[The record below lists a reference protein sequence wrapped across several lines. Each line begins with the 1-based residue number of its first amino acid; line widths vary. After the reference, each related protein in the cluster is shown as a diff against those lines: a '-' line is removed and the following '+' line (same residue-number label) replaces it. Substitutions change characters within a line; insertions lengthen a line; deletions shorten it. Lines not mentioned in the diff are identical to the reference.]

1 MDLFRYTLPNQNYSH
16 LIIFMDKKTQGELS
30 RWLKQQSKLAKRWLT
45 LTVVAGVA
53 SAVVLIIQ
61 ASLIAQILHSL
72 IIEHADKYD
81 LVPHFIGLGATV
93 ILRSALAWGREIAGY
108 RSGEQVR
115 IYIRGLVVDKMRRLG
130 PGHIKGKTAGA
141 WGTMLIEQVEEMQDF
156 FAKYLPQMALSALI
170 PFMILVVV
178 FPLNWVSGLIFL
190 ITAPLIPFF
199 MALVGKKAAD
209 ANRKNFKALQRLSG
223 HFYDRLQAMTT
234 IRLFDRARDEKEQL
248 HAASEVFR
256 ERTMSVLKIAF
267 LSSAVLEFFTSISIA
282 LTAVYFGFTFIG
294 ELNFGHYGTS
304 VTLFTGLFILIL
316 APEFYQP
323 LRDLGT
329 FYHAKQQAIGAA
341 ESIVDFL
348 NIEEPKQESNKQV
361 ITSEENCVITASD
374 LIVTSTEG
382 KVLVGPVSFTL
393 ETGKKT
399 ALVGPSG
406 AGKTSI
412 MNALLGFL
420 PYQGSLTI
428 NGTELSEVDLNSY
441 RSMVS
446 WVGQNPLLVHG
457 TIAENLNLAEKTF
470 SSQELQDKIK
480 QAHADE
486 FIDKL
491 GLDHAISDRSGGLS
505 VGQAQRIALARALLQ
520 DGQFWLLDEPT
531 ASLDARSESLINES
545 LQSALVNKTALM
557 VTHQL
562 SNLQQMDQILVLEN
576 GALTQQGSY
585 SELEHQGTFKAM
597 LNQQQTLGGDI
608 DA

>member
-1 MDLFRYTLPNQNYSH
+1 
-16 LIIFMDKKTQGELS
+16 MDKKTQGELS

-491 GLDHAISDRSGGLS
+491 GLDHAIADRSGGLS

-576 GALTQQGSY
+576 GALTEQGSY

-597 LNQQQTLGGDI
+597 LNQQQALGGDI

>member
-1 MDLFRYTLPNQNYSH
+1 
-16 LIIFMDKKTQGELS
+16 MDKKTQGELS

-53 SAVVLIIQ
+53 SAVALIIQ

-156 FAKYLPQMALSALI
+156 FAKYLPQMALSALV